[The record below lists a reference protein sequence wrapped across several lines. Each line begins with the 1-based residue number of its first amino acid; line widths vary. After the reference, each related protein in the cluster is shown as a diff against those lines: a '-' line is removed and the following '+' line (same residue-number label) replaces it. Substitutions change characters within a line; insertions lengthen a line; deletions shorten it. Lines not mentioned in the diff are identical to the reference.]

1 MIWKIKRKSSREV
14 ESRYFLFRKMPAAF
28 MQRSGRHMELT
39 CSRLNICTG
48 GRYTGASGGTIN
60 GNVSYGTG
68 DSTTDGSISYGTGDS
83 TTDGSIS
90 YGTVNSTTDG
100 NISDAADAD
109 STGMDVTQ
117 TTDDNDYSSFYV
129 SELPDS
135 VWKNMQGKSYKDGCP
150 VERKDLRYVHVM
162 FVDFAGRSSEGEL
175 VVNKL
180 IADDILDIFKQL
192 YKAQY
197 PIERI
202 ALIDEYDGDDE
213 QSMSD
218 NNTSAFNFRTI
229 AGTDIVSEHGMGLAV
244 DVNPFY
250 NPQVKETENG
260 VEVSPE
266 DAISYADRSGDFL
279 YKIDHED
286 LCYKLFTEHGFEWGG
301 DWETGK
307 DYQHFEYVTQ

>member
-1 MIWKIKRKSSREV
+1 MNKTTKILLIIMAVSLV
-14 ESRYFLFRKMPAAF
+14 PLGMLGVMLYF
-28 MQRSGRHMELT
+28 
-39 CSRLNICTG
+39 G
-48 GRYTGASGGTIN
+48 GTADSPVGGTIDLSKVTAEA
-60 GNVSYGTG
+60 GGGTYTG
-68 DSTTDGSISYGTGDS
+68 GSDS

-135 VWKNMQGKSYKDGCP
+135 AWENMQGKSYKEGCP

-162 FVDFAGRSSEGEL
+162 YVDFAGRSSEGEL